1 MKVYLSVSIDL
12 EKRQPEH
19 IKDLTIQNPA
29 EESEDATFLKQQYLS
44 SSTSSL
50 QLSGWFAS
58 L

>member
-1 MKVYLSVSIDL
+1 MHIDL

-19 IKDLTIQNPA
+19 IEDLTAQNAA
-29 EESEDATFLKQQYLS
+29 EESEDATFLKQRYLS
-44 SSTSSL
+44 SSTPNL